1 MQLFNELK
9 RRNVIRVAIAY
20 VAISWVILQAV
31 DVILNNI
38 EGPVWIFQLLLLVL
52 AVGLIPTVMF
62 SWAFELTP
70 EGFKRDEEVSPGQPT
85 AGRGGRKLTLVI
97 TTFIS
102 IGVAYFLYDKLI
114 SDSMEPA
121 DTVASSES
129 ADTSPVGDVPGIP
142 PIDDKSIAVLPFTN
156 MSGDEGT
163 EPFALGI
170 HDDLL
175 THLSRIKALK
185 TTSRTSVLQYKDTN
199 KTIPRIA
206 AELGVINILEGSIQR
221 SGDRV
226 RINMQLIDARTDE
239 HLWAEIYDR
248 DLTAENLFAV
258 QGEIATAVTKAMS
271 AALLPEEQEAL
282 AETPTQSLEAYDLY
296 LAGRYHWHQQTAES
310 TELAL
315 GYFEQAIEVDPYY
328 VPALAGLADTYV
340 ALIRYGN
347 LEGREGMPAAEQ
359 TLERAMGL
367 DSENAEVWTS
377 LGQLQALKLD
387 QAGSLAS
394 LERAIELDPQNYWA
408 WYWYW
413 FVLDDLRRFEDALA
427 ALETAYALEPMSRPV
442 NETLGYTYRRRG
454 SFVLARQHFERV
466 DQLVEGD
473 ITQWKEAIAWV
484 YLDAGEL
491 ARAVAQARRVLALDP
506 VNIDAMSVLV
516 RAYIRLGDIDQAEM
530 WAQAAQ
536 EVDAFSVLMLEV
548 YRAREEFQAAVQ
560 FLNDWDMRMG
570 GTAAQ
575 VTNYYRMMYAYWGGM
590 EESALH
596 FLNELLKIV
605 GPEGGPVNPFVIN
618 QRDYLVA
625 IEFTLAL
632 SAGRANLEI
641 PGDVP
646 DRSGMAL
653 RNLDKINRALQAMH
667 NQDYDHPKTHYSI
680 AMANMLSGDPEGALL
695 ALGEAVDRGLS
706 EPQQLAWEFTFRPIR
721 DDPRFQMI
729 LDQVNARV
737 GQQLEQLE
745 DMQLAKFTPQGQR
758 PVVILPR
765 AQLEQYTGWFTNGN
779 IHSRFY
785 LDERGR
791 FTVKLFQ
798 IIAPKTLVA
807 SEDGVFF
814 DPATPAETF
823 RFSKDNDNNVTHI
836 LWEEGGRS
844 KRLKLTEPPPPEIEV
859 DREVLER
866 YVGTYAGEFIKG
878 AEGGTSDVDVWV
890 IRIFIDEEGTVW
902 ADYDNQPDLVIKP
915 FAENKFFTPGY
926 MAWRTFEIDPE
937 TGNASRFIWH
947 MNMRDLPFERIEQ
960 E

>member
-52 AVGLIPTVMF
+52 TVGVIPTVIF

-114 SDSMEPA
+114 SDSIEQA
-121 DTVASSES
+121 GNVAFSES

-142 PIDDKSIAVLPFTN
+142 QVDDKSIAVLPFTN

-185 TTSRTSVLQYKDTN
+185 TTSRTSVLQYKDTT

-206 AELGVINILEGSIQR
+206 AELGVINLLEGGIQR

-248 DLTAENLFAV
+248 ELTAENLFAV
-258 QGEIATAVTKAMS
+258 QGEIATAVADAMS
-271 AALLPEEQEAL
+271 ATLLPEEQEAL

-310 TELAL
+310 AELAL
-315 GYFEQAIEVDPYY
+315 GYFQQAIEVDPDY

-347 LEGREGMPAAEQ
+347 LEGKEGSPAAQ
-359 TLERAMGL
+359 RVLERAMEL
-367 DSENAEVWTS
+367 DSESAEVWTS

-387 QAGSLAS
+387 QTGSLAS

-413 FVLDDLRRFEDALA
+413 YVLDDQRRFEDALA
-427 ALETAYALEPMSRPV
+427 AIETAYELEPMSRPV
-442 NETLGYTYRRRG
+442 NQVLGYTYQRRG
-454 SFVLARQHFERV
+454 DFVRARQHFERV
-466 DQLVEGD
+466 DQLVDGD

-484 YLDAGEL
+484 HLQAGEL

-516 RAYIRLGDIDQAEM
+516 NAYIRLGDIDQAEV

-536 EVDAFSVLMLEV
+536 QMDAFSILILDVF
-548 YRAREEFQAAVQ
+548 RAREEFQAAVQ
-560 FLNDWDMRMG
+560 FMDDWDMRTG
-570 GTAAQ
+570 GNGAAY
-575 VTNYYRMMYAYWGGM
+575 TNHLRMMDSYWGGM
-590 EESALH
+590 EESALYY
-596 FLNELLKIV
+596 LEEMVKIYGNE
-605 GPEGGPVNPFVIN
+605 GAPVNPFATD
-618 QRDYLVA
+618 QRGYLEA
-625 IEFTLAL
+625 IEFILKL
-632 SAGRANLEI
+632 SASRTNLNVPKDEPGI
-641 PGDVP
+641 PGA
-646 DRSGMAL
+646 ML
-653 RNLDKINRALQAMH
+653 RKLDKINRALQALH
-667 NQDYDHPKTHYSI
+667 KQGYHHPNTHYST
-680 AMANMLSGDPEGALL
+680 AMADMLSGDPEGALL
-695 ALGEAVDRGLS
+695 ALAEAVDRGFS
-706 EPQQLAWEFTFRPIR
+706 EPQRLAWEFTFEPIR
-721 DDPRFQMI
+721 NDARFQLL

-737 GQQLEQLE
+737 GQQMEQLKG
-745 DMQLAKFTPQGQR
+745 MQLADFTPQGQR

-765 AQLEQYTGWFTNGN
+765 AQLEQYTGWFTDGN

-785 LDERGR
+785 LDGRGR
-791 FTVKLFQ
+791 FTVKLYQ
-798 IIAPKTLVA
+798 NIAPKTLVA

-814 DPATPAETF
+814 DSAAPAETF
-823 RFSKDNDNNVTHI
+823 RFVKDDGNNVTHI
-836 LWEEGGRS
+836 LWEAGGGS
-844 KRLKLTEPPPPEIEV
+844 LRLKPTEPPPPEIEM

-866 YVGTYAGEFIKG
+866 YIGTYAGERIKG
-878 AEGGTSDVDVWV
+878 AEGGTSDVDFWV
-890 IRIFIDEEGTVW
+890 IRIFIDDEGTVW
-902 ADYDNQPDLVIKP
+902 SDYDNQPDLVIKP
-915 FAENKFFTPGY
+915 FAENKFFTPGFITR
-926 MAWRTFEIDPE
+926 RTFEIDPE
-937 TGNASRFIWH
+937 TGKASRFIRHNRMGDW
-947 MNMRDLPFERIEQ
+947 PFERVD
-960 E
+960 